1 MFCRPPDRMKTR
13 FLLILFSLLLA
24 IALIGFFYSYSGP
37 GRQAL
42 QVFPATVNRDCAPWD
57 GAAFTVKISM
67 PDGRTLD
74 LSIWQSPEISLPS
87 TFTFP
92 DKTGQAGNALL
103 ILSSGMPEQLTGEVR
118 FQRVRQGTPVEGR
131 FSLKSA
137 SGEQFQG
144 TFVAEWDDQI
154 VLCG

>member
-1 MFCRPPDRMKTR
+1 MKPR

-24 IALIGFFYSYSGP
+24 IALIGFFYSYSAP
-37 GRQAL
+37 GWQAP

-57 GAAFTVKISM
+57 GAAFSVKISM
-67 PDGRTLD
+67 PNGPALD
-74 LSIWQSPEISLPS
+74 LSIWQSPDISLP
-87 TFTFP
+87 TKFTFP
-92 DKTGQAGNALL
+92 GKTGQGGNALL
-103 ILSSGMPEQLTGEVR
+103 VLPSGMPEQLTGEVR
-118 FQRVRQGTPVEGR
+118 FQSVRPGTPVEGR

-144 TFVAEWDDQI
+144 TFVAQWDEQI